1 MNNFLSHV
9 NDFLYSY
16 ILIFL
21 LVGAGI
27 YFSIRT
33 RFVQLTLLKDA
44 FLALKEKSSDGENA
58 SGKPVSSFQ
67 ALMISTAS
75 RVGTG
80 NIAGI
85 ATALAAGGPGAIFWM
100 WIMAVIGGASA
111 FVESTLAQVYKVK
124 DGDSFRGGPS
134 YYIERALKKRWL
146 GVLFSVLLI
155 CCFAYG
161 FNGLQAYNISS
172 SLEYYVKDYS
182 NTMLPAVVGAVLA
195 LLTAVVI
202 FGGVHRI
209 SFITSVLVPIMA
221 GIYILVG
228 VYVTV
233 TNLSSVPEMFQTIL
247 SEAFD
252 IKSIIGGFAGS
263 TVLIGIKR
271 GLFSNEA
278 GMGSSPNASASAAV
292 SHPVKQGLVQI
303 LSVFIDTL
311 LICTTTAFILLLSN
325 VKGVPGTLDGIP
337 YVQAALQSSVGTW
350 GIHFITFSIFAFA
363 FTSLVGNYYYAEA
376 NILFIKNSPVLL
388 NLFRITCLIAIFF
401 GAQANFSTVWNL
413 ADVLMGLMALVNI
426 FAILL
431 LGNIAFRVLD
441 DYRAQKK
448 QGKDPVFQASSLNLT
463 DTDAWN

>member
-172 SLEYYVKDYS
+172 SFEYYVKDYS

-247 SEAFD
+247 SETFD
-252 IKSIIGGFAGS
+252 IESIIGGFAGS

-278 GMGSSPNASASAAV
+278 GMGSAPNASASAAV

>member
-278 GMGSSPNASASAAV
+278 GMGSAPNASASASV

>member
-172 SLEYYVKDYS
+172 SFEYYVKDYS

-228 VYVTV
+228 VYVT
-233 TNLSSVPEMFQTIL
+233 
-247 SEAFD
+247 
-252 IKSIIGGFAGS
+252 
-263 TVLIGIKR
+263 
-271 GLFSNEA
+271 
-278 GMGSSPNASASAAV
+278 ASAAV

>member
-278 GMGSSPNASASAAV
+278 GMGSAPNASASAAV

-337 YVQAALQSSVGTW
+337 YVQVALQSSVGTW

>member
-271 GLFSNEA
+271 GIFSNEA
-278 GMGSSPNASASAAV
+278 GMGSAPNASASAAV